1 MKLNTKRTI
10 LVSFAFFLILAF
22 WQAYDT
28 IMPITLTNKFGMSQ
42 FWSGV
47 LMAADNVLALF
58 LLPLFGSLSDKTNT
72 RLGKR
77 TPYILFGTIA
87 AVVCTLVLSFIDH
100 MQYKL
105 VMAQYA
111 GSYDSIA
118 LQYKEAQASGDPE
131 AIFAAQKELEALNG
145 EVWSNITAKN
155 IPILVC
161 FTVVL
166 LLVLVAMST
175 FRSAAVALMPDI
187 TPKPLRSKGNAIVNL
202 VGYVGGILA
211 LGLMMITKAD
221 GTYVMDYRVFFL
233 ILGLLMLAALAVHM
247 FTVKENQWAKEA
259 GATEVEEETPVE
271 AATPA
276 GKLSRGEKI
285 SFFLLLASVIFWWMG
300 YNAVATKFSVYSLN
314 VLGRPSGIA
323 LTIGTV
329 AAIISFVPVGI
340 LSGKLGRKKT
350 VIIGVAILLAAF
362 TAFCFVTPATPYAL
376 CVVLFSLAGIGWA
389 TININSF
396 PMVVELASRGNVGKY
411 TGYYYT
417 ASMFAQVVTP
427 MLSGLLMDEIDYKT
441 LFPYSAICVGISL
454 VTMLFVKHGDVKAP
468 IKAKEDL
475 LEHLAVED

>member
-10 LVSFAFFLILAF
+10 FVSFAFFLILAF

-28 IMPITLTNKFGMSQ
+28 IMPITLTNKFGLSQ

-58 LLPLFGSLSDKTNT
+58 LLPLFGTISDKTNS

-77 TPYILFGTIA
+77 TPFILFGTIA
-87 AVVCTLVLSFIDH
+87 AVVSTIVLSFIDFF
-100 MQYKL
+100 QYKL
-105 VMAQYA
+105 VKAEFGAQY
-111 GSYDSIA
+111 DIIDA
-118 LQYKEAQASGDPE
+118 LYKEAQASGNPDS
-131 AIFAAQKELEALNG
+131 IIAAQKALENLNA
-145 EVWSNITAKN
+145 EVFQHVTLKN
-155 IPILVC
+155 IPLLIL

-166 LLVLVAMST
+166 LLVLISMST

-187 TPKPLRSKGNAIVNL
+187 TPKPLRSKGNAVVNL
-202 VGYVGGILA
+202 VGYIGGILA

-221 GTYVMDYRVFFL
+221 GTYVMDYRGFF
-233 ILGLLMLAALAVHM
+233 IALCAVMVGALVVHM
-247 FTVKENQWAKEA
+247 VFVKENKWAEEA
-259 GATEVEEETPVE
+259 QAQGSEEEKPSET
-271 AATPA
+271 ATQT
-276 GKLSRGEKI
+276 GKLSRDEKI

-323 LTIGTV
+323 MTIGTV
-329 AAIISFVPVGI
+329 AAIISFIPVGI

-362 TAFCFVTPATPYAL
+362 TAFCFVTPATPYVL
-376 CVVLFSLAGIGWA
+376 CIVLFSLAGIGWA

-396 PMVVELASRGNVGKY
+396 PMVVELASHGNVGKY

-417 ASMFAQVVTP
+417 ASMFAQVITP
-427 MLSGLLMDEIDYKT
+427 MLSGLFMDEIHFKT
-441 LFPYSAICVGISL
+441 LFPYSAICVGLSL

-475 LEHLAVED
+475 IEHLDIAD

>member
-10 LVSFAFFLILAF
+10 FVSFAFFLILAF

-28 IMPITLTNKFGMSQ
+28 IMPITLTNKFGLSQ

-58 LLPLFGSLSDKTNT
+58 LLPLFGTLSDKTNT

-77 TPYILFGTIA
+77 TPFILFGTIA
-87 AVVCTLVLSFIDH
+87 AVISTVVLSVIDFV
-100 MQYKL
+100 QYKL
-105 VMAQYA
+105 VKADFGEMYDLVAESYKAAQ
-111 GSYDSIA
+111 S
-118 LQYKEAQASGDPE
+118 SGDPE
-131 AIFAAQKELEALNG
+131 AILAAQKTLENLNA
-145 EVWSNITAKN
+145 EVFQHVTLKN
-155 IPILVC
+155 IPTLII
-161 FTVVL
+161 FTAVL
-166 LLVLVAMST
+166 LIVLISMST

-211 LGLMMITKAD
+211 LGMMMITKAD
-221 GTYVMDYRVFFL
+221 GTYLMDYRGFF
-233 ILGLLMLAALAVHM
+233 IALSVVMVGALVVHM
-247 FTVKENQWAKEA
+247 VFVKENKWTAEA
-259 GATEVEEETPVE
+259 QAQNAEETPSTETV
-271 AATPA
+271 ASV

-300 YNAVATKFSVYSLN
+300 YNAVSTKFSVYSLN

-323 LTIGTV
+323 MTIGTV
-329 AAIISFVPVGI
+329 AAIISFIPVGI

-362 TAFCFVTPATPYAL
+362 TAFCFVTPATPYVL
-376 CVVLFSLAGIGWA
+376 CIVLFSLAGIGWA

-396 PMVVELASRGNVGKY
+396 PMVVELASHGNVGKY

-427 MLSGLLMDEIDYKT
+427 LLSGLLMDEISFKS
-441 LFPYSAICVGISL
+441 LFPYSAICVALSL
-454 VTMLFVKHGDVKAP
+454 VAMLFVKHGDVKAP

-475 LEHLAVED
+475 IEHLDIAD